1 MPHPETIADGLRTPC
16 VGELT
21 FPVIRELVESV
32 LLVTDAEIREA
43 VKFLLTHL
51 NILVEPSGAV
61 PAAALLFH
69 KLPAGIGTK
78 GVVLSGGN
86 IDFEEL
92 ASY

>member
-1 MPHPETIADGLRTPC
+1 
-16 VGELT
+16 
-21 FPVIRELVESV
+21 V
-32 LLVTDAEIREA
+32 LLVTDAETREA

-69 KLPAGIGTK
+69 KLPAGIGTI